1 MTQKPLRSKVLL
13 IKSSHWASLWNR
25 IWDLRWFGHVGQF
38 WVYDCFVS
46 FITIKQNKMDKS
58 DAPHRTCIHWLCYVH
73 GYPHM
78 PKLFFANKLKIM
90 LKLQSLS
97 KYCAKS
103 GFFVVCFGF
112 MLFLM
117 GFIWTTHS
125 SRVTNS
131 KRRSDFF
138 QKRKYI
144 PRSMIKVTQVK
155 KRLICNV

>member
-1 MTQKPLRSKVLL
+1 MGFFVKQNLKFALVWTRWTVLSLRLFCK
-13 IKSSHWASLWNR
+13 
-25 IWDLRWFGHVGQF
+25 F
-38 WVYDCFVS
+38 S
-46 FITIKQNKMDKS
+46 FITTKQNKIGKS
-58 DAPHRTCIHWLCYVH
+58 DAPHRTCIHCLCYVH
-73 GYPHM
+73 GYPDM
-78 PKLFFANKLKIM
+78 PKLFLANKLKIM

-125 SRVTNS
+125 SRVITS

-138 QKRKYI
+138 QKRK
-144 PRSMIKVTQVK
+144 
-155 KRLICNV
+155 